1 MTFEYNCQ
9 RVSGYVFLGYS
20 VLYTLTNGILLVYK
34 NSTEVLSDEQQIYYI
49 LDYIVFGI
57 LFLWSTVMALDHY
70 CGVYSFKDGGYETL
84 DTEYGEHR
92 LPGLQKCL
100 HTETSCCSHY
110 GHTMINLCFT
120 TLALVVTLLLFFA
133 GSGWVEDVVL
143 TTTSLGFVGN
153 VYDTFI
159 VCSSKMYKKSGSSR
173 N

>member
-9 RVSGYVFLGYS
+9 RVAGYIFLAYS
-20 VLYTLTNGILLVYK
+20 VLYTLTNGVLLAYK
-34 NSTEVLSDEQQIYYI
+34 NSEETLTEEQQIYYI
-49 LDYIVFGI
+49 LNYIVFGI
-57 LFLWSTVMALDHY
+57 LFLWSSVMALDHF
-70 CGVYSFKDGGYETL
+70 CGTYSFVKDGYEDLET
-84 DTEYGEHR
+84 DDGAHR

-120 TLALVVTLLLFFA
+120 TIALVVTLLLFFA

-143 TTTSLGFVGN
+143 TTTILGFIGN

-159 VCSSKMYKKSGSSR
+159 VCSDSDYKKSGYTR
-173 N
+173 H